1 MNLYCS
7 PSQQIVIH
15 SHSPGAAAAAA
26 HAAHPAVLFHI
37 LHATSFSTATFVLF
51 PIALLVGDND
61 AILLLLINGVAQLLP
76 QHLPRYGQK
85 HLLHIE
91 VVFGRCLEQLN
102 FHLSR
107 KALRILCYNHLAIR
121 IIVLISHCK

>member
-1 MNLYCS
+1 MPYEPVLLAITTNSHHHY
-7 PSQQIVIH
+7 
-15 SHSPGAAAAAA
+15 HSPGAAAA
-26 HAAHPAVLFHI
+26 HAAPAVLFHI

-61 AILLLLINGVAQLLP
+61 AILLLLIHGVAQLLL

-85 HLLHIE
+85 HVLHIE

-102 FHLSR
+102 IHLSR
-107 KALRILCYNHLAIR
+107 KALRILRYNHLAIR